1 MKYKIPDFTEIQVK
15 LLIFEDYLKKKN
27 VFLRSS
33 YPELAENQPANEQNV
48 KDWLKIYKFT
58 SETNKKITD

>member
-15 LLIFEDYLKKKN
+15 LLIFEDYLKKKK

-48 KDWLKIYKFT
+48 KD
-58 SETNKKITD
+58 